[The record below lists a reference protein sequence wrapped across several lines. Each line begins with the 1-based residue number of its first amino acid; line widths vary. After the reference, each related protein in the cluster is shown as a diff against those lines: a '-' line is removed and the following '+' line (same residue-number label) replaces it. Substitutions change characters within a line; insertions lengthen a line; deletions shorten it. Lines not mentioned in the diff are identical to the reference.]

1 MRETW
6 NCTLISLLLSRGSY
20 GGDTE
25 KYHTASARSSP
36 VHAIALPRPRR
47 ERPCCRA
54 AEQRDERSAPH
65 VYIHALQNDKAYVS
79 ALMGL
84 YAEIA
89 KMRAL
94 SSASVVDSADQI
106 VKKIINAY
114 LEPNKTLPE
123 LRQMADGGLID
134 PLRNFSEA
142 CRAESESLHYGP
154 PG

>member
-1 MRETW
+1 M
-6 NCTLISLLLSRGSY
+6 CVLS
-20 GGDTE
+20 
-25 KYHTASARSSP
+25 TAR
-36 VHAIALPRPRR
+36 
-47 ERPCCRA
+47 
-54 AEQRDERSAPH
+54 
-65 VYIHALQNDKAYVS
+65 
-79 ALMGL
+79 
-84 YAEIA
+84 
-89 KMRAL
+89 
-94 SSASVVDSADQI
+94 VVDSADQI